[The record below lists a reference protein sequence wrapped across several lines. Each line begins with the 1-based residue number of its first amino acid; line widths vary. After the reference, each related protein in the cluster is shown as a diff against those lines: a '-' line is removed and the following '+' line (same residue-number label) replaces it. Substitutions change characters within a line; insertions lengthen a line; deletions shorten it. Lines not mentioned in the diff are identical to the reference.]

1 MTPAP
6 IISVI
11 LPVRNEEKYIKST
24 IDSILSQS
32 FADFELLV
40 INDGSSDTTK
50 RILEE
55 YMFKDKR
62 VRIIDNLVS
71 IGVANSLNKALEAA
85 RGKYIARI
93 DAADTAERLRFQKQV
108 EYMEASQE
116 TFILGSWAYIINDKK
131 ELIAEWKT
139 PAEITDK
146 ILYKKN
152 GAVHPTVLIRKDLFN
167 KIGNYNPFYKRAED
181 YELWARAV
189 KNKLKIKNLQEFLTA
204 IMEREEGMSTKYL
217 RAMARD
223 TFKIKLKYLP
233 YFLSL
238 ANLSYTLRS
247 LIGSILP
254 LWVFNLLARRYGEKL
269 SCKIFIKR

>member
-11 LPVRNEEKYIKST
+11 LPVRNEEKFIRST
-24 IDSILSQS
+24 IDSVLSQS

-50 RILEE
+50 KILGE
-55 YMFKDKR
+55 YVFKDKR
-62 VRIIDNLVS
+62 VKIIDNLVS
-71 IGVANSLNKALEAA
+71 IGVANSLNKALEQA

-108 EYMEASQE
+108 EYMEAFQD
-116 TFILGSWAYIINDKK
+116 TFILGSWSYIINDTK
-131 ELIAEWKT
+131 EIIAEWKT

-146 ILYKKN
+146 ILYEKN
-152 GAVHPTVLIRKDLFN
+152 GVVHPTVLIRKDLFE

-181 YELWARAV
+181 YELWFRAV
-189 KNKLKIKNLQEFLTA
+189 KNKLKIKNLQEFLTT
-204 IMEREEGMSTKYL
+204 IMERKEGVSNRYL

-223 TFKIKLKYLP
+223 TFKIKLKYLFC
-233 YFLSL
+233 FLNSASL
-238 ANLSYTLRS
+238 LSTLRS
-247 LIGSILP
+247 LMGSILP
-254 LWVFNLLARRYGEKL
+254 LWAFNLLAHRYGKNL